1 MHLESPHFD
10 ADFCSTAFPRKMGET
25 WWNPVIFHLRVAK
38 DFQKAYLPM
47 RSTTP
52 LPFPLRRTQHSWWCE
67 ENGKTQ
73 KTVAESWRV
82 SYLEES
88 FWCFFPTVIIFQ
100 SNFWIL
106 EISKSILQ
114 KKSSPQV
121 QQRNVGVLLQC
132 LHPTTAT
139 GKTLPKIFRDETE
152 HHVDSFPNLIHLIS
166 YLDDPSEWFRTLQ
179 WSSWYILYHTRRWH
193 ISSNEASGKPTW
205 ATRCACGS
213 SKPLKLRSISRSSP
227 VLRSENRKI
236 CLKPIRPM
244 FGQHVYMCIYIYVY
258 NMYTCVYKSYL

>member
-1 MHLESPHFD
+1 MTACWCGFLFD
-10 ADFCSTAFPRKMGET
+10 RLSSKNR
-25 WWNPVIFHLRVAK
+25 WNMVKPGDFHLRVSK

-73 KTVAESWRV
+73 KTLTESWRV
-82 SYLEES
+82 SYLKES

-114 KKSSPQV
+114 KKISSGPAKKCW
-121 QQRNVGVLLQC
+121 GSSSM
-132 LHPTTAT
+132 PPSTTAT
-139 GKTLPKIFRDETE
+139 EKIPKSSKIRRNIMLTVLQTLSTW
-152 HHVDSFPNLIHLIS
+152 FPTWMIQVS
-166 YLDDPSEWFRTLQ
+166 GSEPYNGAT
-179 WSSWYILYHTRRWH
+179 WYILCHTRRH
-193 ISSNEASGKPTW
+193 ISSNGSPSGKPTW

-227 VLRSENRKI
+227 VLRKLEDLLEIYMTNVRTTCILTYI
-236 CLKPIRPM
+236 CN
-244 FGQHVYMCIYIYVY
+244 MCIYIHANILCLHTYVI
-258 NMYTCVYKSYL
+258 CIYL